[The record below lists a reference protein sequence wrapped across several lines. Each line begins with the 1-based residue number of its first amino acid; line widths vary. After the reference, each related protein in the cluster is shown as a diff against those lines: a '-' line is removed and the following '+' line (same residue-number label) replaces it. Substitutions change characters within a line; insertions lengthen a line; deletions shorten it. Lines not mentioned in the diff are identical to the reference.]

1 MRDGLEIGG
10 KGLQM
15 AAFPRLTLCR
25 RVATNIAER
34 SMGFF
39 AIDCNIAA
47 QQFVAAAQQ
56 NLFIG
61 LLRAA

>member
-1 MRDGLEIGG
+1 
-10 KGLQM
+10 M

-25 RVATNIAER
+25 RAATNIAER
-34 SMGFF
+34 SMGFY

-56 NLFIG
+56 KLFTG
-61 LLRAA
+61 LLRAAQGN